1 MRIGVYNLYWPTL
14 GGGEQQAGGIVDAL
28 SAGHDVELLGP
39 AGFDLGR
46 ARERLGLR
54 LDGVSYREVNGDEYS
69 ASLLSGEYDLFVN
82 HTYRSVAPN
91 MAPKS
96 VYFVMFPHDL
106 DATRPVARAA
116 RRIGGRFAA
125 PVRLLRG
132 VTWHEGAPR
141 IVGTVLVQ
149 IEPGVAQVELEVE
162 SVRPEQLRIASVD
175 PVGAIEQVS
184 LPVGS
189 TRLRLPT
196 GARSVVIEPSVMLE
210 ALDADH
216 AIVVKDIR
224 ADGARVV
231 SSPSALAQR
240 LAPVRARDFIPTYTR
255 FVSLSEYTRTW
266 TQRWWGTDSDVISP
280 PVQLR
285 EGGEK
290 DRLIVSVGR
299 FFGEGSG
306 HSKRQLEMV
315 HAFRR
320 LVEGG
325 LTGWKLVLIGG
336 CSAEHR
342 DYAMSVRRAAEGLPV
357 EVRLSAPGAVLDD
370 HLARA
375 SIYWHAAGYGSDLDH
390 HPERA
395 EHFGIAPI
403 EAMSAGAVP
412 VVFGAAGPSEVV
424 HPGQDGLVFRTI
436 DELVAATRSLIDD
449 EALRGRLAAAAVQSA
464 QYYRR
469 ERFEDDVRSLVERV
483 TAG

>member
-28 SAGHDVELLGP
+28 SSGHEVELLGP
-39 AGFDLGR
+39 AGFELGR

-54 LDGVSYREVNGDEYS
+54 LDGVTYREVNGDEYS
-69 ASLLSGEYDLFVN
+69 ATLASGEYDLFVN

-91 MAPKS
+91 RAAKAI
-96 VYFVMFPHDL
+96 YFVMFPHDL
-106 DATRPVARAA
+106 DATRPVARVA
-116 RRIGGRFAA
+116 RRLGGRFAA
-125 PVRLLRG
+125 PVRMLRG
-132 VTWHEGAPR
+132 VAWHQGAPR

-149 IEPGVAQVELEVE
+149 IEPGVGQVEIDVT
-162 SVRPEQLRIASVD
+162 SVRPEQLRIASVH
-175 PVGAIEQVS
+175 PTGAIEQVS
-184 LPVGS
+184 LPAGATV
-189 TRLRLPT
+189 LRLPA
-196 GARSVVIEPSVMLE
+196 GSQAVVIEPSVMLE
-210 ALDADH
+210 ELDADH
-216 AIVVKDIR
+216 AIVVKEIR
-224 ADGARVV
+224 ADGVRVT

-240 LAPVRARDFIPTYTR
+240 LAPVRTRDFIPTYTR

-266 TQRWWGTDSDVISP
+266 TQRWWGTDSEVISP

-285 EGGEK
+285 EGGTKEP
-290 DRLIVSVGR
+290 LIVSVGR

-320 LVEGG
+320 MVEGG

-336 CSAEHR
+336 CSPEHR
-342 DYAMSVRRAAEGLPV
+342 EYAMAVRRAAEGLPV

-375 SIYWHAAGYGSDLDH
+375 SVYWHAAGYGSDLDH

-412 VVFGAAGPSEVV
+412 VVFGAAGPAEVV
-424 HPGQDGLVFRTI
+424 HDGVDGLVFRTI
-436 DELVAATRSLIDD
+436 DELVAATRSLTDD
-449 EALRGRLAAAAVQSA
+449 PTRRARLAEAAVQSA
-464 QYYRR
+464 RHYRR
-469 ERFEDDVRSLVERV
+469 ERFEDEVRSLVQRV
-483 TAG
+483 AAE